1 MKPLILI
8 FIAASLISCSKKSAP
23 QPEPQQLTYHITAG
37 HASEVVIY
45 LHRTNMVVRDTIYG
59 QVLYY
64 DKARPGDILRFQLK
78 SLAGTNVSVNIEYSG
93 SYLLHQS
100 ADEYGFIKIEGRLPQ

>member
-8 FIAASLISCSKKSAP
+8 LTLFALASCSKEDL
-23 QPEPQQLTYHITAG
+23 QPEPQKLTYRITAG
-37 HASEVVIY
+37 TASEVVIY

-64 DKARPGDILRFQLK
+64 DEARPGDILRIQLQ
-78 SLAGTNVSVNIEYSG
+78 SLASPHVSVSIEYDG
-93 SYLLHQS
+93 THLLHQL
-100 ADEYGFIKIEGRLPQ
+100 ANEDGFIKIEGRLPQ